1 MGIRTKILDDIVPR
15 ALFNLQSA
23 LRSRGTETF
32 IDDAQCFSK
41 GKLAQRRKW
50 RDVLRSSGEAKRL
63 RSLRNRHKG
72 RRAFII
78 GNGPSIK
85 GQDLTKLKDEVTF
98 VTNWFANHDDYENIQ
113 PTYYCISSHEVFGGW
128 SAQNPKLNAEMREAI
143 VQKTWRSHHFF
154 PLWARNTILSDE
166 GFSAEQ
172 SNFLIFEKPKATV
185 LERGRMNWDILGN
198 LDDGMTGV
206 ITFCLPLALHM
217 GIQEVFLVGCD
228 CDYGISQEKD
238 AKQYFYD
245 FSKHT
250 TSTSKFET
258 LDRVWG
264 QGGEI
269 FQIYEIVRRE
279 AERRGL
285 RIYNATRGGLLEV
298 FPRVNYEDIVK

>member
-1 MGIRTKILDDIVPR
+1 MPR
-15 ALFNLQSA
+15 ALAHAKRVIGAQ
-23 LRSRGTETF
+23 GTDAFT
-32 IDDAQCFSK
+32 DDAQFFSQ
-41 GKLAQRRKW
+41 GKLAQRRQW
-50 RDVLRSSGEAKRL
+50 RDVLRSSGEAERL
-63 RSLRNRHKG
+63 QKLRNRHKG

-85 GQDLTKLKDEVTF
+85 GQDLSKLKDEVTF
-98 VTNWFANHDDYENIQ
+98 VTNWFANHEDYEEIQ
-113 PTYYCISSHEVFGGW
+113 PSYYCISSHEVFGGW
-128 SAQNPKLNAEMREAI
+128 SAKTPNLNTEMRDAI

-154 PLWARNTILSDE
+154 PLWARDAILGDAA
-166 GFSAEQ
+166 FPAEQ
-172 SNFLIFEKPKATV
+172 SNFLIFEKPKASV
-185 LERGRMNWDILGN
+185 LERGRMSWDILGN

-217 GIQEVFLVGCD
+217 GIREVYLLGCD